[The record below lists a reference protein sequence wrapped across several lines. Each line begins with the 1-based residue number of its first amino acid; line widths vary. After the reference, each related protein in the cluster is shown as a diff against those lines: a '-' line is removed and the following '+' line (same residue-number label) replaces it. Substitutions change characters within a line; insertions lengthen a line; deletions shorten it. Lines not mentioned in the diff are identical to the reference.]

1 MHALTHHHHCL
12 RSRSMRRTSL
22 AKKKTA
28 EMLAQ
33 HASHHRESKSE
44 DHDGD
49 GDRVSP
55 GAAGDLSPI
64 AVAIRKAEREINGHK
79 KSSRKFT
86 FSGHPESD
94 SNGAHDASSRAD
106 SLSNTTGAVPDID
119 EAPAPRVS
127 SSNVRRQSGGEAQ
140 EQAGTPPVVDAAG
153 DKHARL
159 DSSVDLLSRM
169 DRYSSVTGWSAVR

>member
-44 DHDGD
+44 DHDGA
-49 GDRVSP
+49 
-55 GAAGDLSPI
+55 GAAGDVSPI

-94 SNGAHDASSRAD
+94 SKGAHDAFSRAD
-106 SLSNTTGAVPDID
+106 SLSNKTGAVPDID
-119 EAPAPRVS
+119 EAPPSTASPTNQI
-127 SSNVRRQSGGEAQ
+127 NVRKQSGGEAQ

-159 DSSVDLLSRM
+159 ESSVDLLSRM

>member
-1 MHALTHHHHCL
+1 
-12 RSRSMRRTSL
+12 MRRTSL

-28 EMLAQ
+28 EMLAE

-44 DHDGD
+44 DPDGD
-49 GDRVSP
+49 GDTVSP
-55 GAAGDLSPI
+55 EAAGDLSPI

-106 SLSNTTGAVPDID
+106 SLSNKTGAVPDID
-119 EAPAPRVS
+119 EAPPSRVS
-127 SSNVRRQSGGEAQ
+127 PTNQINVRKQSGGEAQ

-153 DKHARL
+153 DKHARQE
-159 DSSVDLLSRM
+159 SVDLLSRM

>member
-44 DHDGD
+44 DHDGA
-49 GDRVSP
+49 
-55 GAAGDLSPI
+55 GAAGDVSPI

-119 EAPAPRVS
+119 ETPAPRVS
-127 SSNVRRQSGGEAQ
+127 SSNVRKQSGGEAQ

-153 DKHARL
+153 DKDARL
-159 DSSVDLLSRM
+159 ESSVDLLSRM
-169 DRYSSVTGWSAVR
+169 DRYSWVTGWSAVR